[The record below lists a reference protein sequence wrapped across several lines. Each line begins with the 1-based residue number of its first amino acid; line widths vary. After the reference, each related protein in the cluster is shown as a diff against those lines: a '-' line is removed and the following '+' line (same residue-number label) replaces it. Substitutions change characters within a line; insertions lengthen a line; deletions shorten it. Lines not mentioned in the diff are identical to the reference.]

1 MIENLITSYALDGYD
16 EDTIKALLTD
26 EYKGIDWEE
35 IYETYYNA
43 KKGVCNNVCCI

>member
-1 MIENLITSYALDGYD
+1 MMKILLL
-16 EDTIKALLTD
+16 ALLTD

-43 KKGVCNNVCCI
+43 KKGSM